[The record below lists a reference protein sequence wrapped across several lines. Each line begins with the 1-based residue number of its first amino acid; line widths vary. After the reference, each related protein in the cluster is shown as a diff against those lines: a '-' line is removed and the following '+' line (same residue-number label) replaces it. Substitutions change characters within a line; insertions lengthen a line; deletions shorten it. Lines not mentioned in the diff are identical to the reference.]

1 VGSVAGFADAT
12 VSVYRTA
19 RMFAAVEH
27 FPGLGAADQDTA
39 EGPGTVGL
47 SLGNLRSRD
56 LVPFQ
61 AAFEKGAPAVVL
73 SHALYATENFT
84 RPTSLSPKIV
94 TDLLRRR
101 PRFNGVAITD
111 DLADPAITSSIS
123 VPDAAVQALRAGADM
138 LWISGP
144 SNEQQAAYVAVLR
157 AAQRGRFPAAGW
169 TRPCSGC

>member
-1 VGSVAGFADAT
+1 
-12 VSVYRTA
+12 
-19 RMFAAVEH
+19 M
-27 FPGLGAADQDTA
+27 
-39 EGPGTVGL
+39 GL

-157 AAQRGRFPAAGW
+157 AAQRRQISSRRLDEAVFRVLIASAVW
-169 TRPCSGC
+169 TPPLTQPHLSARPSRLA